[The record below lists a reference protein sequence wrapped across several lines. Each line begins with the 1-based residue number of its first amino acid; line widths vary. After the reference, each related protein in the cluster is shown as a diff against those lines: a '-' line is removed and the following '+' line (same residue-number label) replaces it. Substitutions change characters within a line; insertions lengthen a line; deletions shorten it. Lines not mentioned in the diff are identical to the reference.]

1 MTKKFKQRYGQN
13 RTVELHAM
21 FLRKCHIEDFG
32 GRLARHF
39 AVAGRL
45 FGGGASHQ
53 RRGGAGVL
61 GAPTSLLSVMGLQAI
76 PYSKAASNWHAT
88 KALLAP
94 PILSLYGVGNNNI
107 LGHAR

>member
-1 MTKKFKQRYGQN
+1 
-13 RTVELHAM
+13 M
-21 FLRKCHIEDFG
+21 FLRKCQIEDFG

-39 AVAGRL
+39 
-45 FGGGASHQ
+45 ASHQ

-61 GAPTSLLSVMGLQAI
+61 GAPISLLSVMGLQAI

-94 PILSLYGVGNNNI
+94 PTLSLYGVRSREQQHTRACEVN
-107 LGHAR
+107 LQEA